1 MDDPFHQVH
10 DSVHFQRIVHFCL
23 KQLLE
28 NNFKIFKKILGVFKA
43 SGKLEYVDLSF
54 NQISALSEVGIFKR
68 NGNIRTLKL
77 NNNMIKAMKKKL
89 TKDLKNL
96 EHLEVQNNRI
106 TRISGLILQSA
117 SNLLYADFSYNKIE
131 TISSKCKFKKH
142 EFFSKNT

>member
-1 MDDPFHQVH
+1 M
-10 DSVHFQRIVHFCL
+10 
-23 KQLLE
+23 
-28 NNFKIFKKILGVFKA
+28 KKIEKNSKNEIKTRYLGVFKA

-117 SNLLYADFSYNKIE
+117 SNLLYADFSHNKIE
-131 TISSKCKFKKH
+131 TISSKCKFC
-142 EFFSKNT
+142 SKIREIHKNQLKINQN